1 MIKYIKTLWENTIT
15 PVNGKNMNKIED
27 ALEYLHDLIRNVP
40 DEENVRISNEKQRQ
54 TNETTRSN
62 DEIKRNATFDNKIK
76 DVDKAINDSNENI
89 KEVNNKFESIT
100 ASKQQDAEVI
110 ISRDREVS
118 LNARLKRD
126 LYIDDVPLKQRVLDL
141 EGLKEMQDFEYE
153 TDKGYLVC
161 KDTKNGVVK
170 DLKLKGKTVVNVLPK
185 LSRLG
190 FGMGG
195 VGAGIT
201 NNTNGVFSGISS
213 NGNYYVYDGENIA
226 KVLYPNSQYTVKG
239 FIEITCTIAGTIN
252 IFYISLVDGVTK
264 TRVIKSYKLNIGK
277 NYIPIN
283 EVFITDGLCSGTCGF
298 YANNVGT
305 ISDLK
310 FMFMMLQG
318 DVFQLN
324 INSYIE
330 GIASVGNGNQIEV
343 SSVKSDGNLF
353 DTEGLQYGTYN
364 GNANIGTHYNDS
376 YTIRKDQYNRFIGKP
391 IRVPNNSNLYFKC
404 GDYQIARAFFDKD
417 LKYVRDESWQ
427 SSHIPIQTKE
437 NEYYISSYIRKV
449 GDTILTNDDKEFI
462 ENNAIIEVTNDYQ
475 NMVFK
480 PYKADKK
487 PILYKD
493 VDENWKPIT
502 ELRGIDLTNCDT
514 IEKHSDDKH
523 YLHVRTGKRVLN
535 GSENWVLSA
544 LNQDDNTICF
554 QLDLNDSAFG
564 SPNKIDK
571 ISDEFPSVIH
581 NSANFN
587 SDFEFISG
595 LSSTSSNTG
604 IRILKSRLETQD
616 IAGFKKWLQTNNV
629 TVIYQL
635 AKEQIYEVNPL
646 DLESFEGETMIS
658 IDGGVVAPYARWKI
672 TSYLPNFVRNLS
684 SQVRQLQDQVYKTN
698 VANFTVALNTLDT
711 KLRLNK
717 LEAPND

>member
-15 PVNGKNMNKIED
+15 PVNGKNLNKIED
-27 ALEYLHDLIRNVP
+27 ALEYLYDLIRNVP
-40 DEENVRISNEKQRQ
+40 NEENVRIANEKQRQ

-62 DEIKRNATFDNKIK
+62 DEIKRNANFDAKIK
-76 DVDKAINDSNENI
+76 DVDKAINASNENI
-89 KEVNNKFESIT
+89 KQVNNKFESIS

-110 ISRDREVS
+110 IARDGEIS
-118 LNARLKRD
+118 LNARLDRD

-153 TDKGYLVC
+153 TDKGNLVC
-161 KDTKNGVVK
+161 KDTKNGVVN
-170 DLKLKGKTVVNVLPK
+170 DLKLHGKSL
-185 LSRLG
+185 
-190 FGMGG
+190 
-195 VGAGIT
+195 I
-201 NNTNGVFSGISS
+201 
-213 NGNYYVYDGENIA
+213 NIA
-226 KVLYPNSQYTVKG
+226 PKIINR
-239 FIEITCTIAGTIN
+239 IT
-252 IFYISLVDGVTK
+252 
-264 TRVIKSYKLNIGK
+264 LNK
-277 NYIPIN
+277 
-283 EVFITDGLCSGTCGF
+283 DKR
-298 YANNVGT
+298 

-310 FMFMMLQG
+310 LNKVVPANTEFTVGINVAGKKAPLNGLLISFCCTDGTYMYDTLTTGVYSQFK
-318 DVFQLN
+318 VFKLN
-324 INSYIE
+324 KEIESISLYLHLDELASDNTAYITFDSLLVCEGVINEYFE
-330 GIASVGNGNQIEV
+330 GIVSVGNDNQIEV

-364 GNANIGTHYNDS
+364 GKATAGTYYNDV
-376 YTIRKDQYNRFIGKP
+376 YTIKDTPYNRFIGKP

-427 SSHIPIQTKE
+427 SSNIPIQTKE

-480 PYKADKK
+480 PYKTDRKT
-487 PILYKD
+487 ILYKD
-493 VDENWKPIT
+493 AYGAWKPVT
-502 ELRGIDLTNCDT
+502 ELRGIDLNNCDT

-635 AKEQIYEVNPL
+635 AKEQVYEVNPL
-646 DLESFEGETMIS
+646 DLESFESETMIS
-658 IDGGVVAPYARWKI
+658 IDSGVVAPYASWKI

-717 LEAPND
+717 LESPND